1 MQSFN
6 SEVEI
11 SGCNLTSLDERFDL
25 TGYILA
31 PDIRA
36 YPISEDALLL
46 DRELSDEI
54 SRRWSHELMF
64 HGTVGENGM
73 LTHVRSK

>member
-31 PDIRA
+31 PDILA
-36 YPISEDALLL
+36 YPISEEGLLL

-64 HGTVGENGM
+64 HGTVGKNGM